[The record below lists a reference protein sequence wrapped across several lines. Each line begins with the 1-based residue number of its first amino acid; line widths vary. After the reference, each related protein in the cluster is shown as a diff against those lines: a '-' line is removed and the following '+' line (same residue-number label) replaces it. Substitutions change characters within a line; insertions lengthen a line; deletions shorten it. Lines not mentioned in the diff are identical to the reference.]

1 MLHDVFGEITFSIGW
16 KANKNIILF
25 GKEYSINLKVHAYF
39 EEDGITKDQEKAYTD
54 FYKAENDKL
63 QIVEKLSLS
72 YSDLARKRFIPKT
85 LLINRD
91 GSYALLCDDNDND
104 DEGIAVC
111 LYPEEVIMSQDDYL

>member
-63 QIVEKLSLS
+63 QIVEK
-72 YSDLARKRFIPKT
+72 
-85 LLINRD
+85 
-91 GSYALLCDDNDND
+91 
-104 DEGIAVC
+104 
-111 LYPEEVIMSQDDYL
+111 